1 MALDRLIEG
10 IKRTHN
16 PTVAGLD
23 PKLEYIPD
31 FLVEKAFAAHGET
44 LEGAAAAI
52 LAYNKGLIDALCDI
66 VPAVKPQHDGGVRRG
81 PSRKNEGGRSG
92 NRRFWRRRADGERLP
107 WRRRDPAPAGDL
119 PPE

>member
-44 LEGAAAAI
+44 LEG
-52 LAYNKGLIDALCDI
+52 C
-66 VPAVKPQHDGGVRRG
+66 GGG
-81 PSRKNEGGRSG
+81 
-92 NRRFWRRRADGERLP
+92 
-107 WRRRDPAPAGDL
+107 DPCL
-119 PPE
+119 

>member
-31 FLVEKAFAAHGET
+31 FLVWCV
-44 LEGAAAAI
+44 GARRTPSPPGNPE
-52 LAYNKGLIDALCDI
+52 YT
-66 VPAVKPQHDGGVRRG
+66 PA
-81 PSRKNEGGRSG
+81 
-92 NRRFWRRRADGERLP
+92 
-107 WRRRDPAPAGDL
+107 
-119 PPE
+119 